1 MAARKKHQSRLFPFK
16 FDITYFR
23 DIFGRASPDFLILA
37 PRIFA
42 GITIK
47 YQPQIVKLSAPG
59 AGLAGCA
66 PGQLDIKM
74 LADGFDTPSGNRLPE
89 HLPLEP
95 FRRAQAGQRKKA
107 TRTGNP
113 FSVLVGRTGI
123 EPATR

>member
-1 MAARKKHQSRLFPFK
+1 MAAHKKHPSRLFPFK

-47 YQPQIVKLSAPG
+47 YQQQIVKLPASR
-59 AGLAGCA
+59 AGLAGRA
-66 PGQLDIKM
+66 PDQLDIKM
-74 LADGFDTPSGNRLPE
+74 LADGFDAPSGNRFPE

-95 FRRAQAGQRKKA
+95 FRRTQAGQRK
-107 TRTGNP
+107 RGYP
-113 FSVLVGRTGI
+113 HG
-123 EPATR
+123 

>member
-16 FDITYFR
+16 FDITYVR
-23 DIFGRASPDFLILA
+23 DIFGKASPDFLIPA

-47 YQPQIVKLSAPG
+47 YQPQIVKLPAPR
-59 AGLAGCA
+59 AGLAGRA

-74 LADGFDTPSGNRLPE
+74 LADGFDAPSGNRLIE

-95 FRRAQAGQRKKA
+95 FQRAQAGQRK
-107 TRTGNP
+107 RGYP
-113 FSVLVGRTGI
+113 HG
-123 EPATR
+123 

>member
-47 YQPQIVKLSAPG
+47 YQPQIVKLPAPG
-59 AGLAGCA
+59 ARLAGGA
-66 PGQLDIKM
+66 SGHLADKM
-74 LADGFDTPSGNRLPE
+74 L
-89 HLPLEP
+89 
-95 FRRAQAGQRKKA
+95 
-107 TRTGNP
+107 
-113 FSVLVGRTGI
+113 SV
-123 EPATR
+123 